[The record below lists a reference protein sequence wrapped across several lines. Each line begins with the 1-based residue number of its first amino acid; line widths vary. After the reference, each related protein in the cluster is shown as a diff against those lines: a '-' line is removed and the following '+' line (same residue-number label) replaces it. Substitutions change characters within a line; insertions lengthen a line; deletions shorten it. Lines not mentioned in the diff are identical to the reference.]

1 MEFARSAVRVFSRDK
16 IYLASRV
23 TVNGTYVNGERAEP
37 NVEVAIVNGDRIRMG
52 EVELTLRVSQ

>member
-1 MEFARSAVRVFSRDK
+1 
-16 IYLASRV
+16 V